1 MKSKFSALSGM
12 LVFSTTVAVAGPV
25 SSGDEL
31 QASVLAKAAEGRRGV
46 IMVIT
51 PRGDV
56 AVDAAYLLANQ
67 LASNPGFVPLLIAAE
82 KDRLNAY
89 LNTLKLSNEELP
101 AVVFFDKSGKQLGR
115 VVATQAASY
124 KLKHM
129 QASVAH

>member
-1 MKSKFSALSGM
+1 MKSKFFVLSGM
-12 LVFSTTVAVAGPV
+12 LVFSTTVAMAGPV
-25 SSGDEL
+25 ASGDEL
-31 QASVLAKAAEGRRGV
+31 QASVLAKAAESRRGV

-56 AVDAAYLLANQ
+56 AVDAAYLLVNQ

-82 KDRLNAY
+82 KDRLNTY

-115 VVATQAASY
+115 VVAAQAASY
-124 KLKHM
+124 KLKQM